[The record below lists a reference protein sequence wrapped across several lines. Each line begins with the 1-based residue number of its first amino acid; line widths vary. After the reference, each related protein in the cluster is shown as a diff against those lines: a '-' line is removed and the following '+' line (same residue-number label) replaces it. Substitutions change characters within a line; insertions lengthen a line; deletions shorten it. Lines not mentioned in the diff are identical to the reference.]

1 MRPIIPRE
9 RLARA
14 TLDKLVGAG
23 GNHVLHALR
32 PSHRAG
38 ELGDQ
43 VGLDLLGV
51 GVGLGIDILEDRALR
66 GREVHVLNGLGQLVL
81 GGLHERRVE
90 STTHI
95 EHQGAFAPAAFIFS
109 QASLTPSIEPE
120 MTSWPGQL

>member
-1 MRPIIPRE
+1 MSFHRLVDAADHTAE

-32 PSHRAG
+32 PSHRTG

-66 GREVHVLNGLGQLVL
+66 GQRSACSQWP
-81 GGLHERRVE
+81 R
-90 STTHI
+90 
-95 EHQGAFAPAAFIFS
+95 PARPWRA
-109 QASLTPSIEPE
+109 A
-120 MTSWPGQL
+120 